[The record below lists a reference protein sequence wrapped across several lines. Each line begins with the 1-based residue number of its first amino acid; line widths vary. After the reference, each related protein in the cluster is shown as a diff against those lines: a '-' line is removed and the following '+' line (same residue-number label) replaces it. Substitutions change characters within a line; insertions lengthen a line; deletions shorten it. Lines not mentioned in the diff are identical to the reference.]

1 MKRLEPLLRS
11 TAQRREVQAQI
22 WGSRTF
28 KTTQSFTKKNRGPPP
43 VASLQMQLRYGH
55 LQDPL
60 QAAPF
65 RISCF
70 MPELLKQIMSGVPL
84 TRIEKLHTLLK
95 ARVRLRHQR
104 LDLAGFLPGSLR
116 RRIDSGVTSSIS
128 SGPMYSSARSSVI

>member
-11 TAQRREVQAQI
+11 TAQRRKIQAKI
-22 WGSRTF
+22 WSSRTF
-28 KTTQSFTKKNRGPPP
+28 ETTQSFTEKNRGPAP
-43 VASLQMQLRYGH
+43 VSPLQVQLRYCH
-55 LQDPL
+55 LQDSL
-60 QAAPF
+60 KAAPF

-84 TRIEKLHTLLK
+84 TRIEELHTLLK
-95 ARVRLRHQR
+95 ARIRLRHQR

>member
-1 MKRLEPLLRS
+1 MRS

-43 VASLQMQLRYGH
+43 VAPLQMQLRYGH

-84 TRIEKLHTLLK
+84 TRIEELHTLMKTGIPLK
-95 ARVRLRHQR
+95 H
-104 LDLAGFLPGSLR
+104 
-116 RRIDSGVTSSIS
+116 
-128 SGPMYSSARSSVI
+128 